1 MIEKI
6 KLDYNSLEPYI
17 DDETLHL
24 HYDVLYQNYLNNLNR
39 LLKENNYNFAS
50 IYDLLDNINSLN
62 TKDMEDILYNLG
74 GVVNHELYFD
84 NMSTKGNNEPK
95 GKLKDDIDI
104 YFNSY
109 EEFKELL
116 KQSALKLKG
125 SGFTFLVLDKDNNL
139 IIMNT
144 KNQDTPYYYGFTPII
159 ALDLWEHSY
168 YLKYKTNKSDYIDS
182 WFKLL
187 DFDKIGKV
195 YEKSIK

>member
-1 MIEKI
+1 ME
-6 KLDYNSLEPYI
+6 LDYNSLEPYI

-39 LLKENNYNFAS
+39 LLKENNYNFTS
-50 IYDLLDNINSLN
+50 VYDLLNNSDILN
-62 TKDMEDILYNLG
+62 TKDIEDILYNLG
-74 GVVNHELYFD
+74 GVVNHELYFY
-84 NMSTKGNNEPK
+84 NMSTKGNNKPT
-95 GKLKDDIDI
+95 GKLKDNIDI

-109 EEFKELL
+109 EEFKEKL

-182 WFKLL
+182 WFNLL
-187 DFDKIGKV
+187 DFDKISKV
-195 YEKSIK
+195 YEMSLK

>member
-1 MIEKI
+1 ME
-6 KLDYNSLEPYI
+6 LDYNSLEPYI

-39 LLKENNYNFAS
+39 LLKENNYNFTS
-50 IYDLLDNINSLN
+50 VYDLLNNSDILN

-74 GVVNHELYFD
+74 GVVNHELYFY
-84 NMSTKGNNEPK
+84 NMSTKGNNKPT
-95 GKLKDDIDI
+95 GKLKDNIDI

-109 EEFKELL
+109 EEFKEKL

-182 WFKLL
+182 WFNLL
-187 DFDKIGKV
+187 DFDKISKV
-195 YEKSIK
+195 YEMSLK